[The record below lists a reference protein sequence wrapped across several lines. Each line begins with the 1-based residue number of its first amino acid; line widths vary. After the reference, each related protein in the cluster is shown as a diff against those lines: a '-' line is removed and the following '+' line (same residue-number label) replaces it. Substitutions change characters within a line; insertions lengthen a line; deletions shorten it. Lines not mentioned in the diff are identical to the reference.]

1 MSNLIKRPYLDPWL
15 KDFFDVESMFPS
27 KWKTSAA
34 NAFPAVNISET
45 DKEFNVEV
53 VAPGYKKDDF
63 KVNVEDDI
71 LTISAESK
79 SETTEEGNGKQ
90 YSRREY
96 NFNAF
101 TRSFRLP
108 ENAKDDAISASYNE
122 GILALNI
129 PKTETEIKVKKEIQ
143 VN

>member
-1 MSNLIKRPYLDPWL
+1 MSNLIKRPSLDPWL
-15 KDFFDVESMFPS
+15 RDFFDVESMFPGR
-27 KWKTSAA
+27 WKAVSA

-53 VAPGYKKDDF
+53 AVPGYKKEDF
-63 KVNVEDDI
+63 KVNVDDDI

-79 SETTEEGNGKQ
+79 SETAEEGDGKQ

-96 NFNAF
+96 SFNAF

-108 ENAKDDAISASYNE
+108 ENAKDDAISASYKE
-122 GILALNI
+122 GILSLTI
-129 PKTETEIKVKKEIQ
+129 PKTEQEIKVKKEIQ
-143 VN
+143 VG